1 MKCEMCHNHDATVHF
16 KQVVDGRVQE
26 VWICRGC
33 AESQGLNLESPQS
46 LTDFFF
52 GASVESQPVPPDK
65 DHACPV
71 CAMKLSDFRRLSRL
85 GCRQCYPTFQED
97 VETALN
103 QLQDGDRH
111 LGKIPVRERISVEIA
126 QLEDAL
132 ASAIQAQQFE
142 DAARIRD
149 ELRDIRAG
157 HLQGNGLAASPAE

>member
-1 MKCEMCHNHDATVHF
+1 
-16 KQVVDGRVQE
+16 
-26 VWICRGC
+26 
-33 AESQGLNLESPQS
+33 
-46 LTDFFF
+46 
-52 GASVESQPVPPDK
+52 
-65 DHACPV
+65 
-71 CAMKLSDFRRLSRL
+71 MKLSDFRRLSRL
-85 GCRQCYPTFQED
+85 GCRHCYPTFQED

-111 LGKIPVRERISVEIA
+111 LGKIPVSERISVEIA

-157 HLQGNGLAASPAE
+157 HLPGNGLAASPAE